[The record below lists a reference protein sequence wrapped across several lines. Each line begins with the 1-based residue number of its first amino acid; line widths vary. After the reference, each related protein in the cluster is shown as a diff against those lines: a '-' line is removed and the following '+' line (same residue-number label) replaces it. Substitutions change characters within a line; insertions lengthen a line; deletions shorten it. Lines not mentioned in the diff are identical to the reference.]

1 MYYFD
6 IKTKYN
12 TIKLSVEDAND
23 PQLLEIL
30 DQPYVL
36 EVRMQERNELI
47 EQLKKERD
55 DALYHLVGTSY
66 YNQVAQEKNEMIKK
80 LKK

>member
-12 TIKLSVEDAND
+12 TLKLCVEDVND

-30 DQPYVL
+30 EQPYVL
-36 EVRMQERNELI
+36 EVRMEERNEAI

-55 DALYHLVGTSY
+55 EALWHLVGTSY

-80 LKK
+80 LSK

>member
-23 PQLLEIL
+23 PQLLEVL
-30 DQPYVL
+30 EQPYVL
-36 EVRMQERNELI
+36 EVRMEERNEAI

-55 DALYHLVGTSY
+55 EALRHLVGTAY
-66 YNQVAQEKNEMIKK
+66 YNQVAQEKNEQIRK

>member
-1 MYYFD
+1 MYYYE

-12 TIKLSVEDAND
+12 TLKLCVEDPQD

-30 DQPYVL
+30 EQPYILDIKIKTIEDL
-36 EVRMQERNELI
+36 ER
-47 EQLKKERD
+47 ERD
-55 DALYHLVGTSY
+55 EALWHLVGTAY
-66 YNQVAQEKNEMIKK
+66 YTQVAKEKNELIRK